1 MFEWREAGQSQPR
14 VYCLPEVWN
23 RDVCEL
29 SADIS
34 AGSVELTQM
43 RLSALFYYVLIWVG
57 VTAEVKRPAL
67 GHADRKLR
75 SETRAQGLATH
86 ARILVWRV
94 PVDGEPGGPQ
104 SVGSQQSDTTE
115 LQHSTCQVVFSP
127 LALRRCPLSGG
138 FHSAAY

>member
-23 RDVCEL
+23 GDVCEL

-34 AGSVELTQM
+34 AGSVALTQM
-43 RLSALFYYVLIWVG
+43 RSSALFHYMLIWVG
-57 VTAEVKRPAL
+57 VTAEVKWPAL

-86 ARILVWRV
+86 ARILAWRV

-104 SVGSQQSDTTE
+104 SVGSQSQTRLSA
-115 LQHSTCQVVFSP
+115 HSSHGPCSMAGATHPV
-127 LALRRCPLSGG
+127 ALLSI
-138 FHSAAY
+138 AA